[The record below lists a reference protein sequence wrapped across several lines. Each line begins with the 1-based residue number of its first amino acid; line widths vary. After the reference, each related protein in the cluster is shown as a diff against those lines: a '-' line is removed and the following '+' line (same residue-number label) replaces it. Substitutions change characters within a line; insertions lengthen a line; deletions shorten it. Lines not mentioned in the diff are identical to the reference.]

1 MVGGGRGLMR
11 KVQQNLKIT
20 PDAQALLSVLSLAT
34 NKTMSEV
41 VEIALY
47 EYARN
52 HADEIRERLKK
63 ASEDALG
70 AFDRLLSGGDVN
82 GY

>member
-1 MVGGGRGLMR
+1 MGGGRGLGK
-11 KVQQNLKIT
+11 KVHQFLRIT
-20 PDAQALLSVLSLAT
+20 PDAQALLSILSLAT
-34 NKTMSEV
+34 DKTMGEV

-52 HADEIRERLKK
+52 HADEIRERLRK

-70 AFDRLLSGGDVN
+70 TFDRLLSGGDAN

>member
-1 MVGGGRGLMR
+1 MGGGGGLGR

-20 PDAQALLSVLSLAT
+20 PDAQTLLSILSLAT
-34 NKTMSEV
+34 GKTMGEV

-47 EYARN
+47 EYATS
-52 HADEIRERLKK
+52 HADEIREKLRKV
-63 ASEDALG
+63 SEAALNT
-70 AFDRLLSGGDVN
+70 FDRLLSGGDVN

>member
-1 MVGGGRGLMR
+1 MVRERALGK
-11 KVQQNLKIT
+11 KVHQFLRIT
-20 PDAQALLSVLSLAT
+20 PDAQVLLSILSLAMD
-34 NKTMSEV
+34 KTMGEV
-41 VEIALY
+41 AELALY

-52 HADEIRERLKK
+52 HANEIREQLRK

-70 AFDRLLSGGDVN
+70 TFDRLLRGDVN

>member
-1 MVGGGRGLMR
+1 MGGGGGLGR

-20 PDAQALLSVLSLAT
+20 PDAQTLLSILSLAT
-34 NKTMSEV
+34 GKTMSEV

-47 EYARN
+47 EYATS
-52 HADEIRERLKK
+52 HANEIRERLRK
-63 ASEDALG
+63 ASEAALET
-70 AFDRLLSGGDVN
+70 FDRLLSGGDAN